1 MKRRQV
7 DLPSIVKDVNVIM
20 VDIEGTT
27 TSINF
32 VKVMED
38 VAEGVAGSKPLPAG
52 GESERED
59 LIAALVTNIL
69 GMMDADRKVTPLKTL
84 QGHMWRKAYRDGTIT
99 GHVYEDAVEALKAWK
114 KEGKKL
120 VVYSSGSVQA
130 QKLLFGYSCYG
141 DLLHYFSQHFDT
153 TVGSK
158 VETESYLKILRQLH
172 CGPDQVLFLTDLVK
186 EARAATEA
194 GLKVIL
200 SVREGTAAL
209 TPQDRKDF
217 PVITSFGQL
226 LSHPAEGDSPPAKKR
241 AGKEKKEGEEKE
253 EEDKEGEGKEVE
265 DKEGEEKEDGDKEG
279 EEKKEEEEDDE

>member
-84 QGHMWRKAYRDGTIT
+84 QGHI
-99 GHVYEDAVEALKAWK
+99 VYEDAVEALKAWK

-172 CGPDQVLFLTDLVK
+172 CGPDQ
-186 EARAATEA
+186 ARAATEA